1 MVRHGWA
8 TSRVAFDS
16 KETLKPSRPGI
27 FRIPSE
33 WRAMLSVVRRTAL
46 GWAGAV
52 LAAVALHGEERVP
65 FGALPAAVKRAAE
78 QHKGHGVIQNVVK
91 ESEGDEVTYEVEILE
106 DGKEKDI
113 VLDLDGKVVE
123 IATEME
129 VESLPAPVRDALAK
143 LAGRG
148 RVLEL
153 ESKAREGSLTYEAM
167 VLTTGGKLTRF
178 RLGPDGERLPP
189 GSF

>member
-1 MVRHGWA
+1 
-8 TSRVAFDS
+8 
-16 KETLKPSRPGI
+16 
-27 FRIPSE
+27 
-33 WRAMLSVVRRTAL
+33 
-46 GWAGAV
+46 
-52 LAAVALHGEERVP
+52 
-65 FGALPAAVKRAAE
+65 
-78 QHKGHGVIQNVVK
+78 
-91 ESEGDEVTYEVEILE
+91 
-106 DGKEKDI
+106 
-113 VLDLDGKVVE
+113 VVE
-123 IATEME
+123 IATEMD

-153 ESKAREGSLTYEAM
+153 ESKAREGSLTYEAV